1 MSILNESKKLQSIGN
16 IPWIYPHGRK
26 NAIVDVGDIRVGH
39 LTVSKDIQD
48 TSGLTEIV
56 RTGLTAV
63 ISGDMNTENRYFFGC
78 FPFRNMHEITG
89 YAVTEDFCYLNSPI
103 VLTNSYNLGIAYN
116 AVLSFGFQLGRTEIW
131 PPVLLSIDDSYL
143 NGQKGSVV
151 EDKDVIQLLRNASN
165 HSVQEGSVGVGL
177 GLHAFDW
184 KGGIG
189 TSSRLFSISGN
200 PFTVGALVASNH
212 GTSELSDGEAL
223 NDDKQRRYENK
234 GSLTMVLATDM
245 PLLPHQI
252 KKVSTSIVVALP
264 SVNTVKNNTDSITC
278 VLFSLA
284 NAMSLKDDGPKVF
297 DYTVADDSSLST
309 MIRAGLESV
318 AEAVLRSLCLSESV
332 VGQGNR
338 RLDNIPEELFRE
350 LIQVFEKS
358 LAT

>member
-1 MSILNESKKLQSIGN
+1 MAILNESKKLQLIGK
-16 IPWIYPHGRK
+16 IPWIYPHGKK

-39 LTVSKDIQD
+39 LTVSRDAHNP
-48 TSGLTEIV
+48 SGMTEMV

-63 ISGDMNTENRYFFGC
+63 IPGDMNEENRYFFGF
-78 FPFRNMHEITG
+78 FPLRNMQEITG

-103 VLTNSYNLGIAYN
+103 VLTNSYNLGTAYN

-131 PPVLLSIDDSYL
+131 PPVLLSIDDSYI
-143 NGQKGSVV
+143 NGQKEHVI

-189 TSSRLFSISGN
+189 TSSRLFSISGK
-200 PFTVGALVASNH
+200 PFSVGALVASNH
-212 GTSELSDGEAL
+212 GTSELSDRADL
-223 NDDKQRRYENK
+223 NHDQQRRYEKK
-234 GSLTMVLATDM
+234 GSLTIVLATDM

-252 KKVSTSIVVALP
+252 KKVSTSVVVSLP
-264 SVNTVKNNTDSITC
+264 STNTVKNSNDSVTC

-297 DYTVADDSSLST
+297 DYTVADDSSLGT

-318 AEAVLRSLCLSESV
+318 TEAVLRSLCLSESV
-332 VGQGNR
+332 EGQGNR
-338 RLDNIPEELFRE
+338 RLDNIPDESFGA

>member
-1 MSILNESKKLQSIGN
+1 MAILNESKKLHLIGK
-16 IPWIYPHGRK
+16 IPWLHPRGKK

-39 LTVSKDIQD
+39 LTVSRD
-48 TSGLTEIV
+48 THNPSGLTEMV
-56 RTGLTAV
+56 RTGLTAL
-63 ISGDMNTENRYFFGC
+63 IPGDMNEENRYFFGF
-78 FPFRNMHEITG
+78 FPFRNMQEITG

-143 NGQKGSVV
+143 NGQKESVI

-189 TSSRLFSISGN
+189 TSSRLFSISGK
-200 PFTVGALVASNH
+200 PFSVGALVASNH
-212 GTSELSDGEAL
+212 GTSELSDEAAL
-223 NDDKQRRYENK
+223 NNDKQIRYERK
-234 GSLTMVLATDM
+234 GSLTIVLATDM
-245 PLLPHQI
+245 PLLPNQI
-252 KKVSTSIVVALP
+252 RKVSTSIVVALP
-264 SVNTVKNNTDSITC
+264 SANTVKNSTDSITC

-284 NAMSLKDDGPKVF
+284 NAMSLKDDGPKIF

-318 AEAVLRSLCLSESV
+318 TEAVLRSLCLSESV
-332 VGQGNR
+332 EGHGNR
-338 RLDNIPEELFRE
+338 RLDNIPDESFGA

-358 LAT
+358 LSA

>member
-1 MSILNESKKLQSIGN
+1 MNKSKKLQLIGK
-16 IPWIYPHGRK
+16 IPWSYPHGEK

-39 LTVSKDIQD
+39 LSISRDAHNP
-48 TSGLTEIV
+48 SGPTDMV

-63 ISGDMNTENRYFFGC
+63 IPGDMNEENRYFFGF
-78 FPFRNMHEITG
+78 FPFRNRQEITG

-103 VLTNSYNLGIAYN
+103 MLANSYNLGIAYN

-131 PPVLLSIDDSYL
+131 PPVVLSFDDSYL

-165 HSVQEGSVGVGL
+165 HSVQEGSVGAGL

-189 TSSRLFSISGN
+189 TSSRLFSISGRQ
-200 PFTVGALVASNH
+200 FSVGALVASNH
-212 GTSELSDGEAL
+212 GNSELSDKPDLIHDEQSRSE
-223 NDDKQRRYENK
+223 KK
-234 GSLTMVLATDM
+234 GSLTIILATDM

-264 SVNTVKNNTDSITC
+264 SAHTVKNSTDSITC

-297 DYTVADDSSLST
+297 DYMVADDSSLST

-318 AEAVLRSLCLSESV
+318 TEAVLRSLCLSESV
-332 VGQGNR
+332 AGQGNR
-338 RLDNIPEELFRE
+338 RLENIPEESLGA

-358 LAT
+358 LVT